1 MNSEKQ
7 RGSIERIE
15 GKGLRLKL
23 SVFKKLKAFQ
33 SGGQY
38 WEHQSQ
44 NSIREYM
51 GDFLPLMQVE
61 EDGESVL
68 CQMFASS
75 KEVSSLS
82 RQAKGIPAA
91 QRKKLEESIKRLKER
106 ASAPDVDSNVKK
118 IIEVFKLP
126 DPRKDPELY
135 RLYGSRW
142 NPKLMVVWGCEKEEG
157 TSLPPEEVSRRVV
170 KESVG
175 GTFIRKLPIFL
186 FIFILLGALA
196 WFFSNS
202 DFSKQDKV
210 ADGKPEA
217 GIADSLDTDNDGM
230 PDAEDAF
237 PSDATETAD
246 VDGDGVGDKSDAFPN
261 DATETADTD
270 GDGTGDN
277 ADTDDDNDG
286 TADAEDAFP
295 SDATETAD
303 VDGDGVGDNSDAFP
317 NDSAETADTDG
328 DGTGDNADTD
338 DDNDG
343 TADTNDAFPSDSTET
358 ADVDGDGVGD
368 NSDAF
373 PSDSTETADTDGDGT
388 GNNADTDDDNDG
400 TPDEGDA
407 FPLDKKETAAGS
419 GQVVA
424 KESDTLTVE
433 DGPSTEEE
441 IQERRED
448 IKQALEEGEAIK
460 PNKPARIANG
470 DETNLAKLI
479 MPAVV
484 TIVVSE
490 NDGEYAGQGT
500 GFLITEDGIL
510 VTNHHV
516 VEKIEAAKA
525 VLSDG
530 RVISIKAIIASDSA
544 RDLALLRLPE
554 GQYPFLRL
562 ADREEAKV
570 GDSIAVMGS
579 PQGLRNTYST
589 GIISAKRPGG
599 PGGVDRLQISA
610 PVSPGSSGSP
620 VVDAEAKVVG
630 IVQGGVTSKNAQ
642 ALNIAIDVGELH
654 SMLEEVSKSKKKVKT
669 SIATSGERKAWN
681 EKSPGKIPDDV
692 LVPRKPKGKEVIW
705 GPSPVPKIP
714 SPAPMPPDPR
724 LQLDEIDRVILA
736 DGRIKVRLK
745 VKIKGENGGLD
756 QVQQIECSLNNKRLA
771 MEGDIVTFTTPA
783 GDHSLRITWVGQSGK
798 NHTANTT
805 VSIGAIRVR

>member
-286 TADAEDAFP
+286 TADAE
-295 SDATETAD
+295 
-303 VDGDGVGDNSDAFP
+303 
-317 NDSAETADTDG
+317 
-328 DGTGDNADTD
+328 
-338 DDNDG
+338 
-343 TADTNDAFPSDSTET
+343 DAFPSDSTET

>member
-230 PDAEDAF
+230 PDTEDAF
-237 PSDATETAD
+237 PSDSTETAD

-261 DATETADTD
+261 DAT
-270 GDGTGDN
+270 
-277 ADTDDDNDG
+277 
-286 TADAEDAFP
+286 
-295 SDATETAD
+295 
-303 VDGDGVGDNSDAFP
+303 
-317 NDSAETADTDG
+317 ETADTDG

-620 VVDAEAKVVG
+620 VVDAEAKIVG

>member
-230 PDAEDAF
+230 PD
-237 PSDATETAD
+237 
-246 VDGDGVGDKSDAFPN
+246 
-261 DATETADTD
+261 
-270 GDGTGDN
+270 
-277 ADTDDDNDG
+277 
-286 TADAEDAFP
+286 
-295 SDATETAD
+295 
-303 VDGDGVGDNSDAFP
+303 
-317 NDSAETADTDG
+317 
-328 DGTGDNADTD
+328 
-338 DDNDG
+338 
-343 TADTNDAFPSDSTET
+343 TNDAFPSDSTET
-358 ADVDGDGVGD
+358 ADVDGDGVGE

-373 PSDSTETADTDGDGT
+373 PNDSAETADTDGDGT